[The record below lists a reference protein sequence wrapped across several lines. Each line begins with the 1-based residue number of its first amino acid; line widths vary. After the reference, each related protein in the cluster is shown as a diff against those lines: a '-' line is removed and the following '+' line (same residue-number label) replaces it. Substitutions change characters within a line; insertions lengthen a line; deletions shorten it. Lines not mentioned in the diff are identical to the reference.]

1 MIKMKT
7 SHVRMS
13 LFIIIWSGTP
23 ISMIHMLGG
32 SEVKQTIGL
41 HNCAKVAVNEN
52 DVKCVTWNC

>member
-1 MIKMKT
+1 
-7 SHVRMS
+7 
-13 LFIIIWSGTP
+13 
-23 ISMIHMLGG
+23 MIHMLGG